1 VTTLALTT
9 SPSPLRQAYAHR
21 PNVLRSILDKNK
33 AANRIGNMWKTQRVR
48 RQHAFGARR
57 IEQMVQD
64 FDSMNHDEL

>member
-9 SPSPLRQAYAHR
+9 GGTPLRQAYAHR

-57 IEQMVQD
+57 MELLTQD
-64 FDSMNHDEL
+64 FDMMNHDEL